1 MGVTPDNILHRSRKR
16 NEHMTALLYALHY
29 MEKEGSEFDK
39 IYEILIQNGKQL
51 PIVKEGDNFVT
62 VRVNR
67 RVIKA
72 EVANFISM
80 LAKIIIFAKNRLSVW
95 N

>member
-1 MGVTPDNILHRSRKR
+1 
-16 NEHMTALLYALHY
+16 

-51 PIVKEGDNFVT
+51 SIVKEGDDFVT

-72 EVANFISM
+72 EVANFMNM

>member
-1 MGVTPDNILHRSRKR
+1 
-16 NEHMTALLYALHY
+16 MTALLYALHY